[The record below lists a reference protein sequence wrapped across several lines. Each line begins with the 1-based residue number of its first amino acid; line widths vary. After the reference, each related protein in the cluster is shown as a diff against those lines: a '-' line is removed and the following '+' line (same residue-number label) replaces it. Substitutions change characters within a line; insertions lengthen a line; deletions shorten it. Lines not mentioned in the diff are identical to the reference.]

1 MFLIEKLR
9 AMWWSSWIVRVLT
22 MREHN
27 RLKDI
32 LINHVFDHCHN
43 EVVQRIDSQTVN
55 ISFSNPK
62 ELDEEGNK
70 RLLDQAKESG
80 IKRAYYTTRDA
91 VYCEVLVRK
100 TELYKTLVDRLQT
113 LGFGKGKSLFDRIEK
128 AHNELIATS
137 HLARNKPIESQVKLT
152 EKGLRHYLDGKSFE
166 DEFAS
171 RRIAIFALVIS
182 LVSVV
187 VAVIAIYLE

>member
-1 MFLIEKLR
+1 
-9 AMWWSSWIVRVLT
+9 
-22 MREHN
+22 MRQHN

-55 ISFSNPK
+55 ISFSDSK
-62 ELDEEGNK
+62 ELEEEGNK

-91 VYCEVLVRK
+91 VYCEVFVGKNVLH
-100 TELYKTLVDRLQT
+100 KTLVDRLLS
-113 LGFGKGKSLFDRIEK
+113 LGFRKGRSLYIRVEK

-137 HLARNKPIESQVKLT
+137 HLARNKPIESEVKLT

-187 VAVIAIYLE
+187 VAVIAICLEYR